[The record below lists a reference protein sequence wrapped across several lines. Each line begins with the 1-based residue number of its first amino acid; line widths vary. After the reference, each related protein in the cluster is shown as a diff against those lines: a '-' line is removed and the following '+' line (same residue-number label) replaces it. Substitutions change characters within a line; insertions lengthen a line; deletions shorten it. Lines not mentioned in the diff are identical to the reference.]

1 LLDALAEAT
10 EGRAAWV
17 DLRDLGAATLSFVM
31 PAPAPGDGHAA
42 WYSATTTLS
51 PARILRAGV
60 HLGKRDGRPFAH
72 IHGIWT
78 DPDGQRHMGHLLPND
93 TVLAENTTVELH
105 LIDGAVFDVA
115 HDPETRFDIFHPVQI
130 DQVEG
135 SNAVLAAIRPHKP
148 IFEAIANIAANE
160 GITDGTVMGI
170 GSLIGTSFAD
180 CQPVKSYATEI
191 LLMDARV
198 SGGDVSLAAA
208 SVGFDGR
215 FQRGELASGNMV
227 CVTCEILI
235 IGSPPLSRRLSGA

>member
-1 LLDALAEAT
+1 
-10 EGRAAWV
+10 
-17 DLRDLGAATLSFVM
+17 
-31 PAPAPGDGHAA
+31 
-42 WYSATTTLS
+42 
-51 PARILRAGV
+51 
-60 HLGKRDGRPFAH
+60 
-72 IHGIWT
+72 
-78 DPDGQRHMGHLLPND
+78 
-93 TVLAENTTVELH
+93 
-105 LIDGAVFDVA
+105 
-115 HDPETRFDIFHPVQI
+115 
-130 DQVEG
+130 
-135 SNAVLAAIRPHKP
+135 
-148 IFEAIANIAANE
+148 
-160 GITDGTVMGI
+160 MGI